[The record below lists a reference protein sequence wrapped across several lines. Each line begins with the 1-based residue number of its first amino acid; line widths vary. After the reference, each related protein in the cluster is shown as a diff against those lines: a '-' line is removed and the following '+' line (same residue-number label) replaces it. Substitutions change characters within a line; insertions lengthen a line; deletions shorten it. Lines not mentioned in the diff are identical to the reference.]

1 MKGLLYLLDPP
12 ERDALEERISKE
24 SIVSKYWFHLGLS
37 MIILLLTMATFGL
50 SINMGNIKPAKTYE
64 VDISS
69 GKPKPKLIRTLAY
82 PQESPKHRTAWVT
95 EAVMK
100 VYSFDFL
107 NIDKRLRQARY
118 YFTPDSHDIFMNSIK
133 KTKLIEKV
141 KNDSLEISLVP
152 LIDPI
157 LISRV
162 DRGESRIWHYRVPVL
177 ISYYG
182 GVNVVAE
189 KNNVEIKI
197 IRSPIHKNPKG
208 LEILSFV
215 ITGASNN

>member
-1 MKGLLYLLDPP
+1 MKNFLYLLDPP
-12 ERDALEERISKE
+12 EKDSLEERISKE
-24 SIVSKYWFHLGLS
+24 GVVSKYWFHLAIS
-37 MIILLLTMATFGL
+37 MIILILTMMTFGL
-50 SINMGNIKPAKTYE
+50 SIKMGDIKPAKTYE

-69 GKPKPKLIRTLAY
+69 GKAKPKFIRTLPY
-82 PQESPKHRTAWVT
+82 PQESPKHRMAWVT

-107 NIDKRLRQARY
+107 NIDKRLRQAKY
-118 YFTPDSHDIFMNSIK
+118 YFTPDSHEIFMKSIK
-133 KTKLIEKV
+133 NAKLIDKV

-152 LIDPI
+152 LLDPI
-157 LISRV
+157 LISRA
-162 DRGESRIWHYRVPVL
+162 DKGESRVWHYRVPVL

-189 KNNVEIKI
+189 KKNVEIKI
-197 IRSPIHKNPKG
+197 IRSPLHKNPKG

-215 ITGASNN
+215 ITGPSN